1 MRVRISSMKKEV
13 KKVMQK
19 LIDNGV
25 SGFEESQGQ
34 ILIEESKK
42 ILDVDKQK

>member
-1 MRVRISSMKKEV
+1 MRKEV

-25 SGFEESQGQ
+25 HSFEESHSH
-34 ILIEESKK
+34 ILAE
-42 ILDVDKQK
+42 

>member
-1 MRVRISSMKKEV
+1 MRKEV

-25 SGFEESQGQ
+25 NGFEESHVQ
-34 ILIEESKK
+34 ILTEEAKK